1 MAISVGDR
9 VPEATLTIMTPEGPV
24 QQSSTE
30 LLGTGKLVLF
40 AVPAPFTP
48 TCSASHL
55 PGFIEHAQAIL
66 KTGVRQIVCM
76 AVQDIFVMD
85 AWGKSTGTDS
95 PIVMAADGNGDFTRA
110 LGLELNATAFG
121 LGYRSQRFAMVLED
135 GVIGHLMVD
144 NPGEFR
150 VSSAEAVLARL

>member
-1 MAISVGDR
+1 
-9 VPEATLTIMTPEGPV
+9 
-24 QQSSTE
+24 
-30 LLGTGKLVLF
+30 
-40 AVPAPFTP
+40 
-48 TCSASHL
+48 
-55 PGFIEHAQAIL
+55 
-66 KTGVRQIVCM
+66 
-76 AVQDIFVMD
+76 MD

-95 PIVMAADGNGDFTRA
+95 SIVMAADGNGDFTRA